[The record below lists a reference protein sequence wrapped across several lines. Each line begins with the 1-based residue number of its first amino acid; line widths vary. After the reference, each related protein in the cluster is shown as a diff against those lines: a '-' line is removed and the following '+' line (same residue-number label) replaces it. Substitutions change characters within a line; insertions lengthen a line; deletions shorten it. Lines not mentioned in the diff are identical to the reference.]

1 MASVWLTL
9 TVFALLPQALFQ
21 ALTGPS
27 VSTNTPQTR
36 GTRDPGTTME
46 PESPMNPKIT
56 TETKDTEPQSTA
68 SSSITQNISITQ
80 HDDDST
86 VDPDEITV
94 DATKEPTTASPEPQS
109 TASSSITQKTTLTVA
124 STTTESP
131 QSSTART
138 DSATKSNSSFAMFY
152 GTATTT
158 PYTDDME
165 TSDSSEHDT
174 TEPSEPSASSVDF
187 STTSVSNSTN
197 SSGVVLILKKDT
209 TTRTSLTPV
218 AGEGSSTRTTT
229 QASQVREFP
238 CATTLPRKGGLVSH
252 CLIAIAVLAAVAT
265 IFIICTI
272 VLCTKLS
279 STKQKYKMSE
289 CQGTELTCISTLLP
303 DAEPFPKNKAKSSK
317 SNARLIT
324 NVEESEGDDLTLHS
338 FLQP

>member
-9 TVFALLPQALFQ
+9 IIFAFLSQALFQ
-21 ALTGPS
+21 TLTGSS
-27 VSTNTPQTR
+27 VSIDTSQIR
-36 GTRDPGTTME
+36 GTRDPGTTVE
-46 PESPMNPKIT
+46 AKSPMNLKIT

-68 SSSITQNISITQ
+68 SSSITQNISTTQ
-80 HDDDST
+80 HDADST
-86 VDPDEITV
+86 VDPDQITM
-94 DATKEPTTASPEPQS
+94 DAAEEPTTASPEPQS
-109 TASSSITQKTTLTVA
+109 TASSSITQKTTPTVA

-138 DSATKSNSSFAMFY
+138 DSAAY
-152 GTATTT
+152 DTATTT
-158 PYTDDME
+158 PYTDDTE

-174 TEPSEPSASSVDF
+174 TEPSEPSASSADF
-187 STTSVSNSTN
+187 STTSESNSTN
-197 SSGVVLILKKDT
+197 SSSVVLILKKDT

-229 QASQVREFP
+229 QASPVREFP
-238 CATTLPRKGGLVSH
+238 CSTALPRKGGLVSH

-279 STKQKYKMSE
+279 STKRKYKMSE
-289 CQGTELTCISTLLP
+289 CQGTEMMCISALLP
-303 DAEPFPKNKAKSSK
+303 DAETFPRNKAKNSK

-324 NVEESEGDDLTLHS
+324 NVEDSEGDDLTLNS